1 MLRKLVSAIIVFA
14 LATMGL
20 SAASP
25 AQAAGTFSPTVALPE
40 AAGYATSIPLGDD
53 AQLKLWQGYDDNGHY
68 LKTGILHSDG
78 TWANQPDLATGSTS
92 TNFLVGGEGSWAV
105 SQEGTIAF
113 TWIQSTNNNS
123 TTTTSVSYI
132 AYTDD
137 GIDWSAPVQ
146 VLAPRV
152 SNGDFMVCMMMGCG
166 YNSLKLSIDS
176 KGTLAAFANYRDGGN
191 SSFIVSTSLD
201 GANWS
206 SPTELESATGWG
218 GGYYLNIA
226 PLPAG
231 GFLAAWVASTGETQ
245 SFKYSTMSP
254 TNFNFWKRPKVL
266 GSAPSINSAPVMI
279 QTDPTHVS
287 LFYVTGN
294 PGPVLRQQLYDLTS
308 KTWGASTSILTGPW
322 DLIDSSLQ
330 VSMGK
335 NWHGALGVGL
345 VRNGA
350 QEGKSYVVELN
361 NSVPSEAKV
370 AKSVAQQKMTIDAIR
385 VNFDDSITMM
395 MSGIN
400 RPANIMT
407 FKAGVLVSDE
417 DIPNT
422 PASQI
427 YSFSVTVS
435 PSGNFFISGT
445 VNLGTSQIYEGIV
458 YRAASAPI
466 PVGTLKLTGTAK
478 TGQTVTSKIPTFT
491 GVSNIGTTRI
501 QWYSCTTKTATV
513 QLTIPLNCAAIPKAT
528 ALKFKVTAKQKNKY
542 LGVAVS
548 NTNAVGTA
556 TLFTTLATKAK

>member
-92 TNFLVGGEGSWAV
+92 TNFQVGGEGSWAV

-113 TWIQSTNNNS
+113 TWIQSTNDNS
-123 TTTTSVSYI
+123 TTTSAAYI
-132 AYTDD
+132 AFTDD

-146 VLAPRV
+146 VLAQRTATGSV
-152 SNGDFMVCMMMGCG
+152 MDCMMFYGCG
-166 YNSLKLSIDS
+166 YNSLRLSLDS
-176 KGTLAAFANYRDGGN
+176 KGTLAAFANYTASGN

-206 SPTELESATGWG
+206 SPTELDTAAGWG
-218 GGYYLNIA
+218 AYYLNVA
-226 PLPAG
+226 PLPSG
-231 GFLAAWVASTGETQ
+231 GFMAAWVSGGQNQ

-266 GSAPSINSAPVMI
+266 GSAQNLNSAPVMI
-279 QTDPTHVS
+279 QTDLTHVS
-287 LFYVTGN
+287 LFYMTGN

-322 DLIDSSLQ
+322 DVIDSSIQ

-350 QEGKSYVVELN
+350 QEAKSYVVELN
-361 NSVPSEAKV
+361 SSVASEAKV
-370 AKSVAQQKMTIDAIR
+370 AKSVAEQAMRVDAIR

-395 MSGIN
+395 MSGSN
-400 RPANIMT
+400 RRANIMN
-407 FKAGVLVSDE
+407 FKAGVQISDE
-417 DIPNT
+417 DVPNT
-422 PASQI
+422 PASQVYGFI
-427 YSFSVTVS
+427 VTVS
-435 PSGNFFISGT
+435 PSGNFFISGN
-445 VNLGTSQIYEGIV
+445 VNLGTSFIYEGIV

-466 PVGTLKLTGTAK
+466 PVGDLKLTGLAK

-513 QLTIPLNCAAIPKAT
+513 QLTIPLTCAAIPKAT
-528 ALKFKVTAKQKNKY
+528 ALKFKVTTKQKNKY

-556 TLFTTLATKAK
+556 TLFSTLSTKTK